1 MIMFKLNRDYILP
14 REYYPKEEI
23 LEIHLQLFS
32 ILRDILPPELKGR
45 TVIQLNEGS
54 TLKDL
59 LTELDINRRVAISV
73 NDLQERKRSYK
84 LEDGDE
90 VKIFTSVGGG

>member
-1 MIMFKLNRDYILP
+1 
-14 REYYPKEEI
+14 

-32 ILRDILPPELKGR
+32 ILRDKLPPETKGR
-45 TVIQLNEGS
+45 TVIQLIEGS

-73 NDLQERKRSYK
+73 NDEHVSDRSCI
-84 LEDGDE
+84 LEAGDE

>member
-1 MIMFKLNRDYILP
+1 MIMFKLNKDHIIPKDYF
-14 REYYPKEEI
+14 PKEEI

-32 ILRDILPPELKGR
+32 ILREKLPPESKGR
-45 TVIQLNEGS
+45 TVIQLIEGS

-59 LTELDINRRVAISV
+59 LTEIDINRRVAISV
-73 NDLQERKRSYK
+73 NDEHEIDRSRV

>member
-1 MIMFKLNRDYILP
+1 MFKLNRTHIIP
-14 REYYPKEEI
+14 VEYYPKEAI

-59 LTELDINRRVAISV
+59 LTEIDINRRVAISV
-73 NDLQERKRSYK
+73 NDEYERNRSRV
-84 LEDGDE
+84 LEDGDQ

>member
-1 MIMFKLNRDYILP
+1 MIMFKLNRDYIIP
-14 REYYPKEEI
+14 EDCFPKEEI

-32 ILRDILPPELKGR
+32 ILRDILPPELNGR

-73 NDLQERKRSYK
+73 NDVQERNRSLMLK
-84 LEDGDE
+84 NGDK

>member
-1 MIMFKLNRDYILP
+1 MIMFKLNRDYIFP
-14 REYYPKEEI
+14 GEYYPKEEI

-54 TLKDL
+54 SLKDL

-73 NDLQERKRSYK
+73 NNLQERNRSYK

-90 VKIFTSVGGG
+90 VKIFTSIGGG

>member
-1 MIMFKLNRDYILP
+1 MILFKLNRDYILL
-14 REYYPKEEI
+14 EECIPKEEI

-59 LTELDINRRVAISV
+59 LSELNINQRVAISV
-73 NDLQERKRSYK
+73 NNLQERNRSFK
-84 LEDGDE
+84 LEDGDK
-90 VKIFTSVGGG
+90 VKIFTSIGGG

>member
-1 MIMFKLNRDYILP
+1 MFTLNRTHIIP
-14 REYYPKEEI
+14 EEYYPKEEI

-59 LTELDINRRVAISV
+59 LSELDINRRVAISV
-73 NDLQERKRSYK
+73 NDLQERNRSYK
-84 LEDGDE
+84 LEDGDQ

>member
-1 MIMFKLNRDYILP
+1 MFKLSRDQIIPEDQYQQ
-14 REYYPKEEI
+14 KDI

-32 ILRDILPPELKGR
+32 ILRDKLPPDLKGR

-59 LTELDINRRVAISV
+59 LTEFDINRRVAFSV
-73 NDLQERKRSYK
+73 NGDQERDHTRE
-84 LEDGDE
+84 LLDGDK

>member
-1 MIMFKLNRDYILP
+1 MFTLNRTHIIP
-14 REYYPKEEI
+14 EEYYPKEEI

-32 ILRDILPPELKGR
+32 ILRDILPPEFKGR

-59 LTELDINRRVAISV
+59 LTELNINRRVVISV
-73 NDLQERKRSYK
+73 NDLQERNRSHK
-84 LEDGDE
+84 LEDEIGRASCRE
-90 VKIFTSVGGG
+90 RV

>member
-1 MIMFKLNRDYILP
+1 MFKLNRDYILP
-14 REYYPKEEI
+14 EEYYPKEEI

-59 LTELDINRRVAISV
+59 LTELDINRKVAISV
-73 NDLQERKRSYK
+73 NDLQERNRSYK

>member
-1 MIMFKLNRDYILP
+1 M
-14 REYYPKEEI
+14 
-23 LEIHLQLFS
+23 EIHLQLFS

-59 LTELDINRRVAISV
+59 LSELDINRRVAISV
-73 NDLQERKRSYK
+73 NDLQERNRSYK
-84 LEDGDE
+84 LEDGDQ

>member
-1 MIMFKLNRDYILP
+1 MNMFKINRFRIRPGDI
-14 REYYPKEEI
+14 YPKEKI

-32 ILRDILPPELKGR
+32 ILRDKLPPELKGR
-45 TVIQLNEGS
+45 TVLQLIEGS

-59 LTELDINRRVAISV
+59 LIELEIDRSVAISV
-73 NDLQERKRSYK
+73 NDVQERDRSRA
-84 LEDGDE
+84 LEDSDI

>member
-1 MIMFKLNRDYILP
+1 MFKINRFHITPED
-14 REYYPKEEI
+14 YYPKEEI

-32 ILRDILPPELKGR
+32 ILRDKLPPELKGR
-45 TVIQLNEGS
+45 TVIQLIEGS

-59 LTELDINRRVAISV
+59 LIELNIDRRVAISV
-73 NDLQERKRSYK
+73 NDAQERDRSRT
-84 LEDGDE
+84 LEDGDK

>member
-1 MIMFKLNRDYILP
+1 MFKLNRTHIIP
-14 REYYPKEEI
+14 EEYYPKEAI
-23 LEIHLQLFS
+23 LDIHLQLFS
-32 ILRDILPPELKGR
+32 ILRGILPPELKGR

-59 LTELDINRRVAISV
+59 LSELDINRRVAISV
-73 NDLQERKRSYK
+73 NDKHERDRSRV
-84 LEDGDE
+84 LEDGDQ

>member
-1 MIMFKLNRDYILP
+1 MVNITITPEDQNR
-14 REYYPKEEI
+14 KEKI

-32 ILRDILPPELKGR
+32 ILRDKLPPELKGQ
-45 TVIQLNEGS
+45 TKIQLVEGS

-59 LTELDINRRVAISV
+59 LIELDIYRRVAISV
-73 NDLQERKRSYK
+73 NDAQERDHSRTLK
-84 LEDGDE
+84 DGDK

>member
-1 MIMFKLNRDYILP
+1 MNMFKINRFRIRPGDIYQ
-14 REYYPKEEI
+14 KEKI

-32 ILRDILPPELKGR
+32 ILRDKLPPELKGR
-45 TVIQLNEGS
+45 TVLQLIEGS

-59 LTELDINRRVAISV
+59 LIELEIDRRVAISV
-73 NDLQERKRSYK
+73 NDVQERDRSRA
-84 LEDGDE
+84 LEDSDI

>member
-1 MIMFKLNRDYILP
+1 MIMFKLNRDYILT
-14 REYYPKEEI
+14 EECSPKEEI

-59 LTELDINRRVAISV
+59 LSELDINRKVAISV
-73 NDLQERKRSYK
+73 NDLQERDRSYK
-84 LEDGDE
+84 LEDGDQ

>member
-1 MIMFKLNRDYILP
+1 MNMFKINRFHITPED
-14 REYYPKEEI
+14 YYPKEEI

-32 ILRDILPPELKGR
+32 ILRDKLPPELKGR
-45 TVIQLNEGS
+45 TVIQLIEGS

-59 LTELDINRRVAISV
+59 LIELNIDRRVAISV
-73 NDLQERKRSYK
+73 NDAQERDRSRT
-84 LEDGDE
+84 LEDGDK

>member
-1 MIMFKLNRDYILP
+1 MFKLNRTHIIP
-14 REYYPKEEI
+14 EEYYPKEEI

-32 ILRDILPPELKGR
+32 ILRDKLPPETKGR
-45 TVIQLNEGS
+45 TVIQLIEGS

-73 NDLQERKRSYK
+73 NDEHVSDRSCI
-84 LEDGDE
+84 LEAGDE

>member
-1 MIMFKLNRDYILP
+1 MFKLNRDYILSE
-14 REYYPKEEI
+14 EYYSKEEI

-59 LTELDINRRVAISV
+59 LTELDINRKVAISV
-73 NDLQERKRSYK
+73 NDLQERNRSYK

>member
-1 MIMFKLNRDYILP
+1 MFKLNRTHIIP
-14 REYYPKEEI
+14 EEYCLKEEI

-32 ILRDILPPELKGR
+32 ILRDKLPPEKKGR
-45 TVIQLNEGS
+45 TVIHLNEAS

-59 LTELDINRRVAISV
+59 LTEIDINRRVAISV
-73 NDLQERKRSYK
+73 NDEHERNRSRV

>member
-14 REYYPKEEI
+14 EEYIPKEEI

-45 TVIQLNEGS
+45 TVVQLKAGS

-59 LTELDINRRVAISV
+59 LSELDINRRVAISV
-73 NDLQERKRSYK
+73 NDLQERNRSYK

>member
-14 REYYPKEEI
+14 EECIPKEEI

-32 ILRDILPPELKGR
+32 ILRDKLPPETKGR
-45 TVIQLNEGS
+45 TVIQLFEGS

-59 LTELDINRRVAISV
+59 LTEIDINRRVAISV
-73 NDLQERKRSYK
+73 NDKHERDRSRK
-84 LEDGDE
+84 LEDGDQ

>member
-1 MIMFKLNRDYILP
+1 MVKINKFQITPEDQYQ
-14 REYYPKEEI
+14 KEEI

-32 ILRDILPPELKGR
+32 ILRDKLPPELKGR
-45 TVIQLNEGS
+45 TVIQLTAGS

-59 LTELDINRRVAISV
+59 LIELDIYRRVAISV
-73 NDLQERKRSYK
+73 NDAQERDHSRTLK
-84 LEDGDE
+84 DGDK

>member
-1 MIMFKLNRDYILP
+1 MNMFKINRFHITPED
-14 REYYPKEEI
+14 YYPKEEI

-32 ILRDILPPELKGR
+32 ILRDILPPELNGR

-73 NDLQERKRSYK
+73 NDVQERNRSRMLK
-84 LEDGDE
+84 AGDE

>member
-1 MIMFKLNRDYILP
+1 MFKLNRTHIIP
-14 REYYPKEEI
+14 EEYYPKEEI

-59 LTELDINRRVAISV
+59 LSELDINRRVAISV
-73 NDLQERKRSYK
+73 NDEYERDRSRK
-84 LEDGDE
+84 LEDGDQ

>member
-1 MIMFKLNRDYILP
+1 MFKLNRDYIIP
-14 REYYPKEEI
+14 EDCYPKEEI

-45 TVIQLNEGS
+45 TIIQVFEGS

-59 LTELDINRRVAISV
+59 LTELDINRNVAISV
-73 NDLQERKRSYK
+73 NDEQERNRSRK

>member
-1 MIMFKLNRDYILP
+1 MNMFKLNRDYIIP
-14 REYYPKEEI
+14 EDCYPKEEI

-45 TVIQLNEGS
+45 TIIQVFEGS

-59 LTELDINRRVAISV
+59 LTELDINRNVAISV
-73 NDLQERKRSYK
+73 NDEQERNRSRK